1 MEKAATEEAE
11 DEEGLEKRDRVRQ
24 GENKGIKVIKHKEEE
39 EGTNVGGE
47 AGRRQQARKERMEMR
62 TGRRR

>member
-1 MEKAATEEAE
+1 MEKAAKEEAE

-24 GENKGIKVIKHKEEE
+24 GENKGIKVVKHKEE